1 MNFYY
6 FIGLI
11 ILLIIIYLLRYN
23 TVEKF
28 DIKYHDVVGNLFQD
42 YRFQKYNQNSNQTWK
57 ELPNASNAPIVQTY
71 GSSFNDMYKMNQY
84 IFNDFKKE
92 QIDEFVKKN
101 SSTKIN
107 IDNNMIFF
115 FI

>member
-1 MNFYY
+1 
-6 FIGLI
+6 
-11 ILLIIIYLLRYN
+11 LLRYN
-23 TVEKF
+23 TIENF

-42 YRFQKYNQNSNQTWK
+42 YRFQKYSQNSNQTWK

-92 QIDEFVKKN
+92 QLDEFVKK
-101 SSTKIN
+101 K
-107 IDNNMIFF
+107 
-115 FI
+115 

>member
-28 DIKYHDVVGNLFQD
+28 DIQYHDVVGNLFQD

-57 ELPNASNAPIVQTY
+57 ELPMHLMRRLSKHMGPAL
-71 GSSFNDMYKMNQY
+71 
-84 IFNDFKKE
+84 
-92 QIDEFVKKN
+92 
-101 SSTKIN
+101 
-107 IDNNMIFF
+107 MIC
-115 FI
+115 IK